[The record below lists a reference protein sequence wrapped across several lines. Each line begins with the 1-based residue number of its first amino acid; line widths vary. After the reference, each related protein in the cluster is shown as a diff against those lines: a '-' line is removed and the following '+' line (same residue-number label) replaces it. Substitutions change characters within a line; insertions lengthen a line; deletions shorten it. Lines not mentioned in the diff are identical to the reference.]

1 MVTFSTPNMQPLTR
15 TSSTSSSASPSP
27 LLDQDFN
34 RRPSLA
40 PSLALTLVNQDQGTS
55 QTTTAVP
62 SRAASTDPFVRQ
74 GRTSKSS
81 PVQGYRFGASSGD
94 CNDADLGEQDIT
106 RSTTPDSD
114 DLSSQDPERRGS
126 SATENTLFTHSSPS
140 PIKGAWSKTFGF
152 TPLKKGH
159 TVGDDD
165 DDQQEKGQQE
175 WNETMKTARSSTTR
189 VDSVFHLGDGTPKEK
204 GQVVKV
210 TDVEKTASSSEIEDA
225 DAKATLHEDL
235 KVDNKD
241 LYEILEQEGL
251 MLDSIRTDESPTR
264 FVLIACPPDH
274 LPDTTTSNPP
284 PPAHPM
290 PKTFSTA
297 KKTVIVCLASW
308 ITILVCMCA
317 SGFSTGAHVIKDE
330 FGLVELEGM
339 EREDGFSAEWVWG
352 TFGGLGLY
360 LVSSARVDMSL
371 GVRELT

>member
-1 MVTFSTPNMQPLTR
+1 
-15 TSSTSSSASPSP
+15 
-27 LLDQDFN
+27 
-34 RRPSLA
+34 
-40 PSLALTLVNQDQGTS
+40 
-55 QTTTAVP
+55 
-62 SRAASTDPFVRQ
+62 VR
-74 GRTSKSS
+74 
-81 PVQGYRFGASSGD
+81 GYRFGASSD
-94 CNDADLGEQDIT
+94 CGNDVDLGEQDIT

-126 SATENTLFTHSSPS
+126 SATDNTLFTPASPS
-140 PIKGAWSKTFGF
+140 PVKGGWSKTFGF

-159 TVGDDD
+159 TVDDNDGD
-165 DDQQEKGQQE
+165 QHEKGQQE

-189 VDSVFHLGDGTPKEK
+189 VDSIFHLGDGTPKEK
-204 GQVVKV
+204 GQAIKV
-210 TDVEKTASSSEIEDA
+210 TDVEKTACSSEIEDA
-225 DAKATLHEDL
+225 ATKPTLHQDL

-251 MLDSIRTDESPTR
+251 TLDSIRTDESPTR

-274 LPDTTTSNPP
+274 LPDTTISNPS

-339 EREDGFSAEWVWG
+339 EREDGYSGEWVWG

-360 LVSSARVDMSL
+360 LVSPGGVDLSS
-371 GVRELT
+371 GVGELT